1 MKGFIEPEDWEENKE
16 NPKYDDL
23 TIEDLLNEIG
33 DKQYTDDELK
43 AKNKGIKAL
52 EEFLNNLNEEDKK
65 KLREKYGGF
74 FNGIKY

>member
-1 MKGFIEPEDWEENKE
+1 MKGYIDPEDWGKNKKDS
-16 NPKYDDL
+16 KYDDL

-33 DKQYTDDELK
+33 NKQYTNDELN

-52 EEFLNNLNEEDKK
+52 EEFLNNLDEKKKK
-65 KLREKYGGF
+65 KLRDKYGGF